1 MSSNAFLILFL
12 FASREFEILSIDS
25 TYFCSKTFIHSS
37 FVRYSGSALGLKELK
52 EATAN
57 ELAMHLFSKKL
68 TPFFN
73 RNYVH
78 PRLNELME
86 DNKVEVIGKKKDSI
100 TERTSAIYTLVAS

>member
-1 MSSNAFLILFL
+1 MSITKETR
-12 FASREFEILSIDS
+12 RESYKQIKLERGKRHHECLQ
-25 TYFCSKTFIHSS
+25 
-37 FVRYSGSALGLKELK
+37 GLRELK